1 MFFVPTL
8 DIDRDV
14 LKKNNFINGYIKDGN
29 RDVQYE
35 NAVYLLFKP
44 LDLDKFRMF
53 LDSEYERTKLIID
66 DYDYEDGYV
75 VLVYKLNKTYE
86 KDFQLIKQGKYSKTS
101 EKFQNLFPKTMR
113 VYVTANTFQTK
124 ITLQYRIFNKTEDL
138 RKFWEE
144 KIDINLDE
152 SSEVWTI
159 FLEEN
164 ETLDLEKI
172 KEYV

>member
-8 DIDRDV
+8 NIDRDT
-14 LKKNNFINGYIKDGN
+14 LTKNNFINGYIKDGN

-44 LDLDKFRMF
+44 ADLDRFRMF
-53 LDSEYERTKLIID
+53 LDSEYERTKSIID

-75 VLVYKLNKTYE
+75 VLVYELNKTY
-86 KDFQLIKQGKYSKTS
+86 KQDFELIKQGKYSKTS
-101 EKFQNLFPKTMR
+101 KKFQELFPKTMR
-113 VYVTANTFQTK
+113 VYATTNTFQTK

-152 SSEVWTI
+152 TSEVWTI